1 MTKPIYFDHA
11 ATTPM
16 HPAALEAYAEA
27 ARNGPLNPSSV
38 HAFGRAARRILTG
51 ARDRIAALLGCHP
64 HELVFT
70 GGGTESDNAAL
81 TGAARA
87 QRERGRTGI
96 VTTAVEHPAVLETC
110 RRLQEEGFRVTLLP
124 ADEHGLVRVA
134 DAEAAINEE
143 TAVVSIMTV
152 NNETGARQ
160 PVEEIGAVAR
170 SRGALM
176 HTDAVQ
182 ALGHEDIRLAEWP
195 VDLASFSSHKVGG
208 PTGVGLLYV
217 RDGTPFRPLLHGGPQ
232 ERGRRA
238 GTENVPAVA
247 AFARALELACAEREE
262 RTRQISRVRDALLAG
277 FAAELPEGSWAVN
290 GHPDKRV
297 PHILN
302 VSFPGVPSATMVMNL
317 DLEGVAVSAGS
328 ACSAGSLRPSHVLA
342 AMGLPEERVR
352 SAVRFSFGL
361 GNTTEEAA
369 KVAKLVATILARL
382 S

>member
-1 MTKPIYFDHA
+1 MTRPIYFDHA

-16 HPAALEAYAEA
+16 HPAALEAYLDA
-27 ARNGPLNPSSV
+27 ARSGPLNPSSV
-38 HAFGRAARRILTG
+38 HACGRAARRILTG

-81 TGAARA
+81 LGAALA

-96 VTTAVEHPAVLETC
+96 VTTAVEHAAVLETC
-110 RRLQEEGFRVTLLP
+110 RRLQEEGFRVTFLP

-134 DAEAAINEE
+134 DAEAAIDER
-143 TAVVSIMTV
+143 TAVVSVMTV

-182 ALGHEDIRLAEWP
+182 ALGYEDIRLADRP
-195 VDLASFSSHKVGG
+195 VDLASFSSHKIGG
-208 PTGVGLLYV
+208 PPGVGLLYI
-217 RDGTPFRPLLHGGPQ
+217 RDGTPFRPLLRGGPQ

-238 GTENVPAVA
+238 GTENVPAVS
-247 AFARALELACAEREE
+247 AFARALELAAAEREE
-262 RTRQISRVRDALLAG
+262 RTRETERVRDALLAG
-277 FAAELPEGSWAVN
+277 FAAELPPGSWAVN
-290 GHPDKRV
+290 GHPEQRA

-302 VSFPGVPSATMVMNL
+302 VSFPGVSAQTMVMNL
-317 DLEGVAVSAGS
+317 DLAGVAVSAGA
-328 ACSAGSLRPSHVLA
+328 ACSAGSLRPSHVLS
-342 AMGLPEERVR
+342 AMGLPDERVR

>member
-1 MTKPIYFDHA
+1 MTRPIYFDHA

-16 HPAALEAYAEA
+16 HPAALEAYLEA
-27 ARNGPLNPSSV
+27 ARSGPLNPSSV
-38 HAFGRAARRILTG
+38 HACGRAARRMLTD
-51 ARDRIAALLGCHP
+51 ARDRIAALLGCQP

-81 TGAARA
+81 IGAARA

-96 VTTAVEHPAVLETC
+96 VTTAIEHAAVLETC
-110 RRLQEEGFRVTLLP
+110 RRLQEEGFQVTFLP
-124 ADEHGLVRVA
+124 ADEHGVVRVA
-134 DAEAAINEE
+134 EAEAAIDER
-143 TAVVSIMTV
+143 TAVVSVMTV

-170 SRGALM
+170 SRGAVM

-182 ALGHEDIRLAEWP
+182 ALGCEEIRLADWP
-195 VDLASFSSHKVGG
+195 VDLATFSSHKIGG
-208 PTGVGLLYV
+208 PLGVGLLYV
-217 RDGTPFRPLLHGGPQ
+217 REGTPFRPLLRGGPQ

-247 AFARALELACAEREE
+247 AFARALELAAAEREE
-262 RTRQISRVRDALLAG
+262 RTRQAARVRDALLAG
-277 FAAELPEGSWAVN
+277 FAAMLPEGAWTVN

-302 VSFPGVPSATMVMNL
+302 VSFPGVPAQTMVMNL
-317 DLEGVAVSAGS
+317 DLEGVAVSAGA